1 MRPARGMCASSS
13 THGWGNHQQVNT
25 TLSSAPN
32 CMEGV
37 KQVSKQTISI
47 WDPAQHAAQP
57 QAVSMT
63 CTVVGTSVWWGKS
76 TMTMTCTVVGWLLH
90 PLGEMEPEAPM
101 HSLQSV
107 KCLLSYCMWFANNVH
122 QQVRLMPVLAL
133 HHQLC
138 IWTTT
143 CTGQPCQF
151 TMSTRCNHAH
161 APTGSHADTTP
172 IMAHDSSMP
181 AKPTAT
187 LDTKCLRPQ
196 LQQPAGAK
204 KLKTSR

>member
-1 MRPARGMCASSS
+1 MRPACGMCASSS

-63 CTVVGTSVWWGKS
+63 CTVVGTAVWWGRS

-90 PLGEMEPEAPM
+90 PLGKMEPEAPM

-107 KCLLSYCMWFANNVH
+107 NLSLVILHVVCQQCAPACSSDASIGAPSSTLYLDHHMHRAALPFHHVNTVQPRTCNNWKPC
-122 QQVRLMPVLAL
+122 RYNS
-133 HHQLC
+133 HH
-138 IWTTT
+138 
-143 CTGQPCQF
+143 GP
-151 TMSTRCNHAH
+151 
-161 APTGSHADTTP
+161 
-172 IMAHDSSMP
+172 
-181 AKPTAT
+181 
-187 LDTKCLRPQ
+187 
-196 LQQPAGAK
+196 
-204 KLKTSR
+204 